1 MRQGDSDQH
10 IPCLVAKEINCGP
23 RRSRIPQAFREGGSK
38 KGESVLGFKRKV
50 DTQYEGLKT
59 NRFLLVSDSSSGI
72 PLAEQARA
80 FGSLVKFFPVPLFN
94 TDTLCYVSAYHSVL
108 PDWRVKGGNTTSHLP
123 SPPYTRLILP
133 RKSIMGPSN
142 EGYSGK
148 TGGQPGRAV
157 KSTLISQQK

>member
-59 NRFLLVSDSSSGI
+59 DSCWFQTVQVGSRLQSRQGHLGHLSSSSQCLFLI
-72 PLAEQARA
+72 QIL
-80 FGSLVKFFPVPLFN
+80 FVTSLHTIASYQTGELKVETQLPIFPVPHTHASSFQESQSWGPAMK
-94 TDTLCYVSAYHSVL
+94 DTVGKLEA
-108 PDWRVKGGNTTSHLP
+108 
-123 SPPYTRLILP
+123 SPA
-133 RKSIMGPSN
+133 
-142 EGYSGK
+142 
-148 TGGQPGRAV
+148 GQ
-157 KSTLISQQK
+157 